1 MAQRIKEYAV
11 GDLARPAG
19 VSVRTLHH
27 YDAIGLLR
35 PRYVGAN
42 GYRSYGQA
50 EAERLQEILFYREV
64 GMALAQIAELLDGRA
79 GRLARLSAHRQR
91 LAEEAERLAQSL
103 ATLDATIEALK
114 EKQEMKAEDLYKPFS
129 AEKQAA
135 YEEWLVERYG
145 PDMAEAIRASK
156 AHLKAAPEGA
166 DARIVAK
173 MAELKAIEDNLVAAY
188 QDGRAEIAPLFARH
202 RDWVA
207 AMWGKPCPPAA
218 YAGLADLYASHPD
231 FVARFEAMAPRF
243 SGWLVAGMKDYAKG
257 LGA

>member
-11 GDLARPAG
+11 GDLARLAG

-27 YDAIGLLR
+27 YDAMGLLR
-35 PRYVGAN
+35 PRHIGAN
-42 GYRSYGQA
+42 GYRIYGQD

-64 GMALAQIAELLDGRA
+64 GMPLAQIAELLDGGA

-91 LAEEAERLAQSL
+91 LAGEAERLAQSL

-135 YEEWLVERYG
+135 YEEWLADRYG
-145 PDMAEAIRASK
+145 PEMAKAIRASK
-156 AHLKAAPEGA
+156 AHLKGAPEGV
-166 DARIVAK
+166 DARIAAK
-173 MAELKAIEDNLVAAY
+173 MAELKEIEDDLVSAF
-188 QDGRAEIAPLFARH
+188 QQGQSEVSTLFERH
-202 RDWVA
+202 REWVA
-207 AMWGKPCPPAA
+207 AMWGKPCPPSA

-231 FVARFEAMAPRF
+231 FVARFEALAPRF
-243 SGWLVAGMKDYAKG
+243 SGWLVAGMKAHAAT
-257 LGA
+257 LEA